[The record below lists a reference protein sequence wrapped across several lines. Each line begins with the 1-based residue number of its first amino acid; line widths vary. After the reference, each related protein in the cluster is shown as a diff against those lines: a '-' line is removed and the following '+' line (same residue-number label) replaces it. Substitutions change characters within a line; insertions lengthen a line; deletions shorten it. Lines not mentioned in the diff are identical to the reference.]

1 MTKRRG
7 KPPRIPQLGNHG
19 LDDVLHGYA
28 TAMSSQEPAQLEILR
43 RATWTQTV
51 KPQMLCDELQGR
63 LIAMMSRMITPSRVL
78 ELGTFTGYAT
88 ACWTEGIVPGGTID
102 TVDVN
107 DELQAIQDLHWEAMD
122 CAQHIRRWTGPAKDI
137 LSRRDLFETD
147 QRLFDV
153 VFIDADKENQQ
164 WYVEWAINHVN
175 DNGWIVVDNVL
186 WWGEVLRV
194 ANGESSDPLAKRIHD
209 LNIFMK
215 DNPELDNVLLPIRDG
230 LQVARKVPRSARSPK
245 S

>member
-1 MTKRRG
+1 MAKRRG

-19 LDDVLHGYA
+19 LDDALHAYA
-28 TAMSSQEPAQLEILR
+28 TDLSSPEPEGLEALR

-63 LIAMMSRMITPSRVL
+63 MLAALSHMIRPSRVL

-88 ACWTEGIVPGGTID
+88 SCWAEGLVKGGMVD

-107 DELQAIQDLHWEAMD
+107 DELHAIQDSHWAVLGIKNR
-122 CAQHIRRWTGPAKDI
+122 IRRHTGKALDV
-137 LSRRDLFETD
+137 LNGQMLFQED
-147 QRLFDV
+147 QRPFDI
-153 VFIDADKENQQ
+153 VFVDADKENQKA
-164 WYVEWAINHVN
+164 YVDWAIHHIR

-194 ANGESSDPLAKRIHD
+194 VEGSSEDVNAKRIHA
-209 LNIFMK
+209 LNEHMK
-215 DNPELDNVLLPIRDG
+215 NHPDLDNVLLPLRDG
-230 LQVARKVPRSARSPK
+230 LHIARRKPRP
-245 S
+245 